1 MWVLFLYKDENFIN
15 SENFNN
21 AAERIFGNNTFD
33 IKDFDLHYELNNP
46 TNMIGLKKFKNNMM
60 INNANI
66 FDKIICFE

>member
-1 MWVLFLYKDENFIN
+1 MWVLFLYRDENFVN
-15 SENFNN
+15 SENFSN
-21 AAERIFGNNTFD
+21 AAKRIFADEIFD

-46 TNMIGLKKFKNNMM
+46 TNMIGLKKFKNNMV

>member
-1 MWVLFLYKDENFIN
+1 MWVLFLYKDENFVN

-21 AAERIFGNNTFD
+21 AAKRIFKDEVFD

-46 TNMIGLKKFKNNMM
+46 TNMIALKKFKNNMV